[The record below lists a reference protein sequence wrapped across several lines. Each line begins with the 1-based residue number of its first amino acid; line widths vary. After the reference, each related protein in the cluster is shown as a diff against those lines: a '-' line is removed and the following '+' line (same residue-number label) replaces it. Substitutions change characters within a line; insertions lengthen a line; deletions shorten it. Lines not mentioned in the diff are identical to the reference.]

1 MSGRMRRFTVIGV
14 VFVALIL
21 AGAAGAI
28 VRFTIF
34 TITPG
39 NFARLSGTNLYCKN
53 GLSTANRRVFLC
65 ALYGGPGTHPVRG
78 TYGFTI
84 NQRGI
89 VVERWG
95 SSPEYKVIKS
105 FSNPLTPGG

>member
-1 MSGRMRRFTVIGV
+1 MSGRMSRLTVIVGV
-14 VFVALIL
+14 LVALTL

-28 VRFTIF
+28 VRYTIF

-53 GLSTANRRVFLC
+53 GRSTTHRRVFLC
-65 ALYGGPGTHPVRG
+65 ALYGGPGTLVVRG
-78 TYGFTI
+78 TYGFAIDQT
-84 NQRGI
+84 GI

-95 SSPEYKVIKS
+95 SPPDYKVIRS

>member
-1 MSGRMRRFTVIGV
+1 MRRLTVIGV
-14 VFVALIL
+14 LFVALVL

-28 VRFTIF
+28 VRYTIF

-53 GLSTANRRVFLC
+53 GRSTKQRRVFLC
-65 ALYGGPGTHPVRG
+65 ALYGGPGKNTVRG
-78 TYGFTI
+78 TYGFAI
-84 NQRGI
+84 NQTGI